1 LPRCAPGSPPRAP
14 HAVRRGLAP
23 ALCAAALAAAAIA
36 CAAGPAAA
44 SAATAATAG
53 GRLAISPAPGTPDA
67 SPKTQISILGI
78 APHRIASVRVTG
90 AATGAHR
97 GRLRPYSGRRGA
109 SFLPVKA
116 FAEGERVDLRIR
128 FDGRAAVRSS
138 FTIARPGATL
148 PLLNINVRDQSK
160 LEHFVTAP
168 ALAAPRITV
177 HRNSPGLRGSIF
189 LTPLPSPVVH
199 PGSNNAITIH
209 PVGPGG
215 PMIVDGRG
223 NLVWFK
229 QLTPPDV
236 AANLR
241 VQTYRGHKVLT
252 WWQGGVTPSAFGLG
266 EGVIADRSYRTI
278 KTVRAGNGYPMDIHE
293 LSLTPDGDA
302 LFTIYSPVMVHLPGT
317 PAGKLS
323 PLLDAIVQEVD
334 VATGLVVWEWH
345 GLGHIPLDESYAT
358 PANSSSYDVFHFN
371 AIQPLP
377 GGRVLI
383 SARDTCTIY
392 EVQRAGGRILWKLGG
407 KASTFKLGPGARFWF
422 QHDAQ
427 LLPDGHISMFD
438 DEAGPPQMAPSSR
451 GLVLALDRHRRTAKV
466 VRAYQRPQDT
476 SAQSEGSAQ
485 TLPNGNV
492 FLGFGAQPFF
502 TELTP
507 GGRTLFDASLPD
519 GDGSYRAYRF
529 PWRARP
535 ATRPVAVAQRTGPSA
550 VTVHASWNGA
560 TDVARWQVLAGRG
573 AGSLKPVAAK
583 RRHGFE
589 TRIDVRSAARVVA
602 VRALSASGRVL
613 GTSRPRSAGASQ

>member
-1 LPRCAPGSPPRAP
+1 LPRCAPGSPPCAPRAT
-14 HAVRRGLAP
+14 RRGLAP
-23 ALCAAALAAAAIA
+23 ALWTAALAAAAIA
-36 CAAGPAAA
+36 CAGPGTAT
-44 SAATAATAG
+44 AATAATAG

-78 APHRIASVRVTG
+78 APRRIASVRVTG
-90 AATGAHR
+90 ATTGAHR
-97 GRLRPYSGRRGA
+97 GRLRAYSGKRGA
-109 SFLPVKA
+109 SFLPA
-116 FAEGERVDLRIR
+116 APFAAGERVDLRIR
-128 FDGRAAVRSS
+128 FHGRAAVRSS
-138 FTIARPGATL
+138 FTIARPGTTL
-148 PLLNINVRDQSK
+148 PLLNIDVRDQSK

-168 ALAAPRITV
+168 GLAAPRITV
-177 HRNSPGLRGSIF
+177 HRSAPGLRGSIF

-229 QLTPPDV
+229 QLAPPDV

-241 VQTYRGHKVLT
+241 VQTYRGRKVLT

-317 PAGKLS
+317 PDGKLS

-334 VATGLVVWEWH
+334 IATGLVVWEWH

-371 AIQPLP
+371 AIQALP

-383 SARDTCTIY
+383 SARDTCAIY
-392 EVQRAGGRILWKLGG
+392 EVDRAGGRILWKLGG

-427 LLPDGHISMFD
+427 MLPGGQISMFD

-466 VRAYQRPQDT
+466 VRSYQRPQDT

-550 VTVHASWNGA
+550 VIVHASWNGA

-583 RRHGFE
+583 RRRGFE